1 MKNYDIVKV
10 KDGFNW
16 ADIEILNME
25 YRYINSPEDVK
36 SWAQI
41 CYNDE
46 AILLHLETI
55 DENFRAEEQGPLGQ
69 PYEDSCLEFFFSP
82 MEGDT
87 RYFNFE
93 YNYNKCLLLGFRESL
108 QDA

>member
-25 YRYINSPEDVK
+25 YRYIDSPEDVK

-41 CYNDE
+41 CYNDVLYF
-46 AILLHLETI
+46 ILK
-55 DENFRAEEQGPLGQ
+55 
-69 PYEDSCLEFFFSP
+69 FFF
-82 MEGDT
+82 
-87 RYFNFE
+87 
-93 YNYNKCLLLGFRESL
+93 
-108 QDA
+108 